1 MKQLRNSTYFLPH
14 FPNCFLPELES
25 SSHIKKRPKFRFKNL
40 TVETKAKLVSEKH
53 TVMPEQEVK
62 GKSTAVLVPY

>member
-1 MKQLRNSTYFLPH
+1 V
-14 FPNCFLPELES
+14 S

-40 TVETKAKLVSEKH
+40 TVETKAKLVSEKR

-62 GKSTAVLVPY
+62 GKGTAVRVPY